1 MTGSLWW
8 DVAIGVAAA
17 VVLAWVALVIGL
29 AVLRPRGGL
38 LQEAL
43 GILPDTLRLIRRL
56 AADPTL
62 PRGVRIRLAL
72 LVVYLEI
79 PLDLIPD
86 FIPILGY
93 ADDAIVVT
101 AVLRSVVRRA
111 GLEAVRTHWPGTNDG
126 FTVLCRLTGLTKQT
140 PASSTENRIPQ
151 GD

>member
-1 MTGSLWW
+1 MTGSWWW
-8 DVAIGVAAA
+8 DMAIGVGAA
-17 VVLAWVALVIGL
+17 VMLAWVALVIGL
-29 AVLRPRGGL
+29 AILRPRGGL

-43 GILPDTLRLIRRL
+43 RILPDTLRLVRRL

-72 LVVYLEI
+72 LVVYLAI

-86 FIPILGY
+86 FIPVLGY

-111 GLEAVRTHWPGTNDG
+111 GLEAVRTYWPGTNDG
-126 FTVLCRLTGLTKQT
+126 FTALCRLTGLTTQT
-140 PASSTENRIPQ
+140 PAVENEKPDTA
-151 GD
+151 G